1 MNRLLCFYF
10 IFLPKEV
17 IRMTKYEEGQIV
29 SSQIGSFGDTS
40 VKYGYITLKI
50 SDESNMRFKVDAST
64 EYETLELGESVAI
77 RGEALEGTNIIIA
90 KKIRK
95 KG

>member
-29 SSQIGSFGDTS
+29 SSQIGTFGNTS
-40 VKYGYITLKI
+40 VKYGYITLKV

-77 RGEALEGTNIIIA
+77 RGAALEGTNVIVA
-90 KKIRK
+90 KEIRR

>member
-1 MNRLLCFYF
+1 MNRLLCSYF
-10 IFLPKEV
+10 LFFPKEV

>member
-1 MNRLLCFYF
+1 
-10 IFLPKEV
+10 
-17 IRMTKYEEGQIV
+17 MTKYEEGQIV